1 MEKERA
7 RFFKLSSVIRTV
19 SFKHIILYDFELTKC
34 GALKE
39 KKRAE
44 NIYRNTSRN
53 RIYMNVCFKWTLRTI
68 IIYSSIVLFVW
79 EHQLRS
85 KVCLSV
91 TCCDVC
97 QCVVCQLCNDYVIT
111 RYFSVHA
118 QLYSVWPLSSCY
130 GWFPINM
137 LSSNTSLNP

>member
-44 NIYRNTSRN
+44 NIYRNTSRI

-68 IIYSSIVLFVW
+68 IIYSSIVLF
-79 EHQLRS
+79 
-85 KVCLSV
+85 
-91 TCCDVC
+91 
-97 QCVVCQLCNDYVIT
+97 
-111 RYFSVHA
+111 A
-118 QLYSVWPLSSCY
+118 
-130 GWFPINM
+130 
-137 LSSNTSLNP
+137 